1 MVLPQG
7 RAPAPQINSGLIRAV
22 ACARAWHAEL
32 LSGRGK
38 SQPHIAKDMGVSER
52 YLRKIIPCA
61 FLAPDIVEAILHGLQ
76 PADLTLARL
85 TKELPIKWAD
95 QRRQLA
101 FVNI

>member
-1 MVLPQG
+1 MRFEQP
-7 RAPAPQINSGLIRAV
+7 AV
-22 ACARAWHAEL
+22 AGAQLQRSGSARAWHAEL

-101 FVNI
+101 LQYLV